1 MIITGITGAIGHGKT
16 SLANDL
22 ALVAGKARILESSG
36 LILEVANT
44 LRGLPVE
51 HPAPTDLKAINDWL
65 AFLPPILAEIT
76 HVTVPARAFV
86 ITKAKLASDTAL
98 YEKLFEYLAFME
110 RWPTFAR
117 AELTPENKH
126 RYRSLL
132 QWLGGYCVLKVKDTI
147 WFDELLR
154 RAQSSPELELSTIGG
169 VRFPS
174 DAACIRAAGGK
185 IINVVR
191 PSVAATDIMDLTER
205 ERDAIVPD
213 ITVLNDGS
221 LEQLAVLAKQL
232 YKDLKAGKAK
242 KSYQGSTFSV

>member
-22 ALVAGKARILESSG
+22 ALVAGKAQTFESSG
-36 LILEVANT
+36 IILEVANT

-51 HPAPTDLKAINDWL
+51 HPVPTDLEAINEWL
-65 AFLPPILAEIT
+65 AFLPPILADIT
-76 HVTVPARAFV
+76 HVKVPARAFV
-86 ITKAKLASDTAL
+86 ITKAQLAKDTAL

-117 AELTPENKH
+117 AELTAENKH

-154 RAQSSPELELSTIGG
+154 RVQNNPELDLSTIGG

-191 PSVAATDIMDLTER
+191 PLIAATDITDLTER

-213 ITVLNDGS
+213 ITVHNDGS
-221 LEQLAVLAKQL
+221 LEQLSALARQL
-232 YKDLKAGKAK
+232 YKDLKAGKTH
-242 KSYQGSTFSV
+242 KSYHSSTFTV